1 MISIIQHIE
10 YLMIFH
16 DCVVVPGWGALIAN
30 HSSATVD
37 GASFNRPSRTIVFNA
52 SINHNDG
59 LLANSLM
66 RRHDLNYTQAC
77 NIIASNV
84 TNFQRHLANGD
95 ELAFGHLGYFKLNAN
110 DKLEFTPMAQRSAC
124 DEFFGLS
131 SINLNA
137 ISGIDAQA
145 GNIAPSI
152 TISWKDR
159 VKVAASIAAIVGV
172 GLLLSTPVIID
183 KSTQS
188 ASLNVVEI
196 KTGDAKTNN
205 PVVTVKP
212 VSKTNK
218 ADNQISVIN
227 EQSEKQAKPSTTAIA
242 EAPEAK
248 DQEREVSPYNDSMPS
263 KGAFFLVINSC
274 STAQQAA
281 KMSQYYSRQGMKTK
295 VVARGGYHHLVVA
308 QSNSQQELLKI
319 KKSLP
324 QQYKNAWVCN

>member
-1 MISIIQHIE
+1 MISITQHIE

-84 TNFQRHLANGD
+84 TTFQRHLANGD

-110 DKLEFTPMAQRSAC
+110 KRLEFTPMTQKSAC

-131 SINLNA
+131 IINLNA
-137 ISGIDAQA
+137 ISDNETEVD
-145 GNIAPSI
+145 NIAPSI
-152 TISWKDR
+152 SIGWKDR
-159 VKVAASIAAIVGV
+159 MKVAASIATIVGV

-196 KTGDAKTNN
+196 KTGDAKVSNHA
-205 PVVTVKP
+205 VTVKP
-212 VSKTNK
+212 VSKTKK
-218 ADNQISVIN
+218 ADNQITMIT
-227 EQSEKQAKPSTTAIA
+227 EQNEKQSKPSTTTVAQ
-242 EAPEAK
+242 APEAI
-248 DQEREVSPYNDSMPS
+248 DHEVSPYNESMPS

-308 QSNSQQELLKI
+308 QSNSRQELVKI